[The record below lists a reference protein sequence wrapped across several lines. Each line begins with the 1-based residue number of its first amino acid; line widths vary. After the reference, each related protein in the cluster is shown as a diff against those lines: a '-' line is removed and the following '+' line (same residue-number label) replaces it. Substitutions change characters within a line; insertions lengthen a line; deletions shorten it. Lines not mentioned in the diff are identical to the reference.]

1 MKWDY
6 NNKYFGEDDILPLW
20 VADMDFEVCPDIVK
34 AIQQRANHLTFGYTK
49 PGEQYYKSFIDWNR
63 KRNNYYIEKD
73 WISNV
78 PGVIPALKAIIYACT
93 EIGDKVLIQTPVYPP
108 FHKSVNA
115 SERIL
120 VKNSLQFDGVKY
132 QIDFDDFE
140 KKIKDGV
147 KLFVLCSPHNPIGR
161 VWTKEELAKMVDI
174 CYQNNV
180 IIASDEI
187 HSDLIF
193 EGYKHI
199 PTAISCENAKNITIT
214 CMAPSKTFNIAG
226 LKAAAIVVENNELR
240 KKTDKAINVFG
251 HEGVNI
257 FGYTAFE
264 ASYTHGERWLE
275 ELLVYLQ
282 NNIIFVND
290 YIKTYMPK
298 INTFKPEGTYLMWL
312 DFSEYGLTQNEL
324 VNKLVKEA
332 KVGLNNGITFGD
344 EGIGFMRLNIGTPK
358 SILEEGLYKI
368 RKVFSIS

>member
-1 MKWDY
+1 MKWDC
-6 NNKYFGEDDILPLW
+6 NKRYFGVDDILPLW
-20 VADMDFEVCPDIVK
+20 VADMDFEVCPEIVK
-34 AIQQRANHLTFGYTK
+34 AIQQRANHFTFGYTK
-49 PGEQYYKSFIDWNR
+49 PGEQYYKSFINWNK
-63 KRNNYYIEKD
+63 KRNNYDIKKE
-73 WISNV
+73 WILNV
-78 PGVIPALKAIIYACT
+78 SGVIPAFKAAIYAFT

-108 FHKSVNA
+108 FHKSVNV
-115 SERIL
+115 SGRKL
-120 VKNSLQFDGVKY
+120 VKNSLQFDGEKY

-161 VWTKEELAKMVDI
+161 VWTKDELAKIVDI
-174 CYQNNV
+174 CYLNNV

-187 HSDLIF
+187 HSDLVF

-199 PTAISCENAKNITIT
+199 PTAMSSENAKNITIT

-226 LKAAAIVVENNELR
+226 LKSAAIVVENDELR
-240 KKTDKAINVFG
+240 DKIDKALKVFG
-251 HEGVNI
+251 QEGVNI

-264 ASYTHGERWLE
+264 AAYTYGERWLE

-290 YIKTYMPK
+290 YIKTYIPK
-298 INTFKPEGTYLMWL
+298 IKTFKPEGTYLMWL

-332 KVGLNNGITFGD
+332 KVGLNNGLTFGD

-368 RKVFSIS
+368 RKVFSIR